1 MPTARAFIALGANL
15 GDREANIRRALAAL
29 DAGPDIRVVQASALL
44 ENPAVGGPPDSPAF
58 LNAVA
63 EIETS
68 LEPEPLLDRLLEIE
82 RQLGRVRKHKWE
94 PRVIDLDILL
104 YGDKIIQTPALQIP
118 HPLMHERPFVL
129 QPLAQIAPDVI
140 HPVTNKSSAELLRS
154 L

>member
-1 MPTARAFIALGANL
+1 MPTVRAFIALGANL

-29 DAGPDIRVVQASALL
+29 DAVPDIRVIQGSPLL
-44 ENPAVGGPPDSPAF
+44 ENPAVGGPPDSPTF

-104 YGDKIIQTPALQIP
+104 YGDEIIQTPALQIP
-118 HPLMHERPFVL
+118 HPLMHQRPFVL

-140 HPVTNKSSAELLRS
+140 HPVTNKSIAELLRS

>member
-1 MPTARAFIALGANL
+1 MSTARAFIALGANL

-29 DAGPDIRVVQASALL
+29 DAGPDIRVAQVSPLL
-44 ENPAVGGPPDSPAF
+44 ENPAVGGPPDSPVF

-82 RQLGRVRKHKWE
+82 RQMGRVRKHKWE

-104 YGDKIIQTPALQIP
+104 YGDRIVQTPTLQIP

-129 QPLAQIAPDVI
+129 EPLARIAPDVV
-140 HPVTNKSSAELLRS
+140 HPVTSKSIVELLRS